1 MAQKPKKP
9 IDNGDRAA
17 TREEVLES
25 NLNNMQRDLDATRKD
40 LDLNIS
46 RADDAEAYGYLIQ
59 GQLNLAQEALAK
71 MSAIIEPLPAHDVKV
86 RSCFTFANDARER
99 QKLLA
104 ISS

>member
-1 MAQKPKKP
+1 MFKPRDAREGEM
-9 IDNGDRAA
+9 IFALLGDDPL
-17 TREEVLES
+17 TPLF
-25 NLNNMQRDLDATRKD
+25 
-40 LDLNIS
+40 
-46 RADDAEAYGYLIQ
+46 AEAYEYLIQ